1 MEVPGIHH
9 VTAITADAQRNV
21 DFYAG
26 LLGLRLVKLTV
37 NYDDP
42 SVYHIYY
49 GDATGRPGSL
59 LTFFAWPGA
68 SRGRL
73 GTGMAAN
80 VALDI
85 GPDAAGYWAGRLERH
100 GVERAAMRV
109 PERGE
114 VIAFKD
120 PDGLA
125 IELVARAE
133 SDGGAPW
140 GGGGVP
146 REAAIRGIF
155 GVTLFV
161 RRAAETAALLGT
173 LGLRHQSTR
182 GSRLRCVAGDGG
194 PGAVVEV
201 AEFPLLEAGSVS
213 AGTVHHVAL
222 RAPDA
227 AAQRAWRARIADAG
241 FPVTGVI
248 DRTYFRS
255 IYFREPGGVLLEI
268 ATDGPGFAVDEAVQR
283 LGSALMLPGSLAAQ
297 RERLARQL
305 PPLRLPRAA

>member
-1 MEVPGIHH
+1 MEIPGIHH
-9 VTAITADAQRNV
+9 VTAVTADAQRNV

-26 LLGLRLVKLTV
+26 VLGLRLVKLTV

-49 GDATGRPGSL
+49 GDGTGRPGSIV
-59 LTFFAWPGA
+59 TFFAWPGA

-73 GTGMAAN
+73 GTGMAGN
-80 VALDI
+80 VAFDI
-85 GPDAAGYWAGRLERH
+85 PPEAAAYWTGRLERH
-100 GVERAAMRV
+100 GVESAAMHVRD
-109 PERGE
+109 RGE

-120 PDGLA
+120 PDGLPV
-125 IELVARAE
+125 ELVARAG
-133 SDGGAPW
+133 SRDGAPW
-140 GGGGVP
+140 AGAGVP
-146 REAAIRGIF
+146 PERAIRGIF
-155 GVTLFV
+155 GVTLLV
-161 RRAAETAALLGT
+161 KRAAETVALLGM
-173 LGLRHQSTR
+173 LGLRHESTR
-182 GSRLRCVAGDGG
+182 GSRLRCIAGADGAG
-194 PGAVVEV
+194 SVVEV
-201 AEFPLLEAGSVS
+201 AEFPLLEAGSLS

-227 AAQRAWRARIADAG
+227 AAQRYWRDRVADAG
-241 FPVTGVI
+241 IAVTRVI

-255 IYFREPGGVLLEI
+255 IYFREPGGVLIEV

-283 LGSALMLPGSLAAQ
+283 LGAALMLPESLAAQ

>member
-1 MEVPGIHH
+1 M
-9 VTAITADAQRNV
+9 TAVAGDAQRNV

-26 LLGLRLVKLTV
+26 VLGMRLVKLTV

-42 SVYHIYY
+42 SVYHVYY
-49 GDATGRPGSL
+49 GDGTGRPGSL

-68 SRGRL
+68 SRGHL

-80 VALDI
+80 VALEI
-85 GPDAAGYWAGRLERH
+85 ARDAAGYWADRLERH
-100 GVERAAMRV
+100 GVESVTMNVRDGGAA
-109 PERGE
+109 
-114 VIAFKD
+114 IAFKD

-125 IELVARAE
+125 LELVARA
-133 SDGGAPW
+133 GGEDAAPW
-140 GGGGVP
+140 AGGDVP
-146 REAAIRGIF
+146 PRFAVRGLF
-155 GVTLFV
+155 GVTLLV
-161 RRAAETAALLGT
+161 RRAAETAAFLAT

-182 GSRLRCVAGDGG
+182 GSRFRCVAGDGAAG
-194 PGAVVEV
+194 TVVEV

-213 AGTVHHVAL
+213 VGTVHHVAL

-227 AAQRAWRARIADAG
+227 ASQRAWRDRIADAG
-241 FPVTGVI
+241 VPVTRVI

-255 IYFREPGGVLLEI
+255 IYFREPGGALLEI

-283 LGSALMLPGSLAAQ
+283 LGSALMLPATLASQ

>member
-1 MEVPGIHH
+1 MEIPGIHH
-9 VTAITADAQRNV
+9 VTAVTGDAQRNV
-21 DFYAG
+21 DFYSG
-26 LLGLRLVKLTV
+26 ILGMRLVKLTV

-49 GDATGRPGSL
+49 GDGTGRPGSL

-73 GTGMAAN
+73 GTGLAAN
-80 VALDI
+80 VALGI
-85 GPDAAGYWAGRLERH
+85 APDAAGYWTGRLERH
-100 GVERAAMRV
+100 GVECAAMNVRD
-109 PERGE
+109 RGE

-125 IELVARAE
+125 VDLVPRAAGDE
-133 SDGGAPW
+133 VAPW
-140 GGGGVP
+140 AGGGVP
-146 REAAIRGIF
+146 PRYAIGGIY

-161 RRAAETAALLGT
+161 KRAAETAAFLGT
-173 LGLRHQSTR
+173 LGLRRQSTR
-182 GSRLRCVAGDGG
+182 GSRVRCVAPDGG
-194 PGAVVEV
+194 PGAVIEV

-227 AAQRAWRARIADAG
+227 ASQRSWRDRIVEAG
-241 FPVTGVI
+241 IPVTRVI

-283 LGSALMLPGSLAAQ
+283 LGSALMLPESLAAH

-305 PPLRLPRAA
+305 PPLRLPQAA

>member
-1 MEVPGIHH
+1 MEIPGIHH
-9 VTAITADAQRNV
+9 VTAVAGDAQRNV

-26 LLGLRLVKLTV
+26 VLGMRLVKLTV

-42 SVYHIYY
+42 SVYHLYY
-49 GDATGRPGSL
+49 GDATGRPGSI
-59 LTFFAWPGA
+59 LTFFVWPEA
-68 SRGRL
+68 PRGRL
-73 GTGMAAN
+73 GTGVAAN
-80 VALDI
+80 VSLGIA
-85 GPDAAGYWAGRLERH
+85 PEAAAYWAERLERH
-100 GVERAAMRV
+100 GVETAAMHLR
-109 PERGE
+109 ERGD

-120 PDGLA
+120 PDGLPV
-125 IELVARAE
+125 ELVARGEGDDA
-133 SDGGAPW
+133 APW
-140 GGGGVP
+140 TGAGVP
-146 REAAIRGIF
+146 TRFAVRGIL
-155 GVTLFV
+155 GVTLV
-161 RRAAETAALLGT
+161 VKRAAETAGFLAS

-182 GSRLRCVAGDGG
+182 GSRFRCVAGGGG
-194 PGAVVEV
+194 PGSLIEV

-213 AGTVHHVAL
+213 AGSVHHVAL

-227 AAQRAWRARIADAG
+227 ASQRSWRERIAEAG
-241 FPVTGVI
+241 IPVTGIV

-283 LGSALMLPGSLAAQ
+283 LGSALMLPDSLAAQ